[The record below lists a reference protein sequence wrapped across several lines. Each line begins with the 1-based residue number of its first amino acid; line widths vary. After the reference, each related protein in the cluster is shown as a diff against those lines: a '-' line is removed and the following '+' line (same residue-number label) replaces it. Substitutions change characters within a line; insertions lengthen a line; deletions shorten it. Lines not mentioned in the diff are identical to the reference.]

1 MPMSRKDELLKQAKL
16 LYSQAEGRGSVK
28 RSLRKLGDYYQ
39 REAERLSE
47 RYPISGKHKK
57 HEQAA

>member
-1 MPMSRKDELLKQAKL
+1 MSRKDELLKLAKV

-28 RSLRKLGDYYQ
+28 RNLRKLGDYYQ
-39 REAERLSE
+39 REAERLSG
-47 RYPISGKHKK
+47 RYPISGKPKK